1 VELTKLEVI
10 IKRCFMKKSI
20 ILVVLFFTL
29 NWAVKAQLTVGTIE
43 TTTEVSD
50 AYTLFSPNFSF
61 NSYLIDN
68 CGRVVNEWNANYRPG
83 LSVYLLEDGSLMRP
97 GRSGNGSF
105 TAGGVGGIVEHFD
118 WNGNLLW
125 TYEHSSTTYVQHHD
139 IEVLPNGNV
148 LLISFEK
155 KTVIDAVNEG
165 RDPSLLADN
174 ELWPEM
180 VLEIQPIGT
189 DSGVVVWEWHMWDHL
204 IQDFDNTKA
213 NYGVVKEHPE
223 LFNLNHVPNDKA
235 DWAHVNSIDYNA
247 DRDEIVLSARSFN
260 ELWVIDH
267 STSTAE
273 AASHSGGTR
282 DKGGDILYRW
292 GNNLAFDGNESS
304 ALLDGQ
310 HDVEWIENGLKDEG
324 ALMIF
329 DNRNIRGYSSIK
341 IVNPLIDGSGDYI
354 LQTDT
359 TFGPEI
365 ADWEYIAPNPTDF
378 YSGTLSGSNRLQ
390 NGNILMCEGTPGRFT
405 EIDTLNNIVWQ
416 YINPMTNSGVTTQG
430 DPILGVNTVFRSIKY
445 DASYPGFTGRDLTPG
460 LPIENNPDLTT
471 CLTTGVDEVAETRN
485 VIYPN
490 PVENK
495 LNFSPEYLGEHLQ
508 IFDVYGRLVLEK
520 VINNQVIDITQ
531 LSNGIYWVRVGDVAQ
546 KVLKI

>member
-329 DNRNIRGYSSIK
+329 DNGNIRGYSSIK

-390 NGNILMCEGTPGRFT
+390 NGNILMCEGTSGRFT